1 MPYLM
6 LFLFFGVPLAAI
18 MFFAV
23 SLVRYCAARKLDRKK
38 PGSIDPQ
45 TRKQRKIL
53 LIVSA
58 VIAGV
63 LMAADVAVVVLFY
76 MAIAYM

>member
-23 SLVRYCAARKLDRKK
+23 SLVRYCAARKMERCE
-38 PGSIDPQ
+38 PGSVGPEGL
-45 TRKQRKIL
+45 KQRKTL